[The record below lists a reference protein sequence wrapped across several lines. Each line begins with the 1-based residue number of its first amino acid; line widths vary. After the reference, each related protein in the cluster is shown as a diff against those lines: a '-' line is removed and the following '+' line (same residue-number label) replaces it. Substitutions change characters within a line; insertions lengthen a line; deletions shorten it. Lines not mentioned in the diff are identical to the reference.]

1 MMGEYHG
8 HMTHK
13 DGSHTALSEEE
24 AAALWASFEKH
35 DAEMA
40 TLMPQAW
47 DALSAIG
54 RAEERLRKLGWRKG
68 GGLSVKKGDECAV
81 IEFGSTGMWSGWL
94 DDDRK
99 YVHYSG
105 CVSSPEKVWLKPL
118 AELNDEERAHMVYC
132 DKDSA
137 EYMEGEFARW
147 SAEDAQS
154 DKEHSD
160 G

>member
-1 MMGEYHG
+1 MSDYHG

-13 DGSHTALSEEE
+13 DGSHTYLSKEEVDD
-24 AAALWASFEKH
+24 LVASFEKH
-35 DAEMA
+35 NAEMA
-40 TLMPQAW
+40 SLMPQAW
-47 DALSAIG
+47 DALGVIG
-54 RAEERLRKLGWRKG
+54 RATERLRKLGWRKG
-68 GGLSVKKGDECAV
+68 GGLAVRKGDECAV
-81 IEFGSTGMWSGWL
+81 IQIGSTGMWSGWL

-118 AELNDEERAHMVYC
+118 AELTEEERAYMAYC

-137 EYMEGEFARW
+137 EYMEGEFSRW
-147 SAEDAQS
+147 SADDAQS
-154 DKEHSD
+154 DKGQS